1 MNKNFF
7 KDSHDDHDDH
17 DGRDETSKMSTAF
30 RHGKT
35 FYDKALIKQAILHS
49 LESNNLRAAATD
61 FKLPYETLKYWKLKY
76 NQFGGR
82 VFEDEDNQPLQQS
95 YQGGGTKT
103 TPPIISRLR
112 ALDKRMTNVS

>member
-76 NQFGGR
+76 NQLVVEYLKMKITSLYNKVIKVVER
-82 VFEDEDNQPLQQS
+82 KQHH
-95 YQGGGTKT
+95 
-103 TPPIISRLR
+103 
-112 ALDKRMTNVS
+112 